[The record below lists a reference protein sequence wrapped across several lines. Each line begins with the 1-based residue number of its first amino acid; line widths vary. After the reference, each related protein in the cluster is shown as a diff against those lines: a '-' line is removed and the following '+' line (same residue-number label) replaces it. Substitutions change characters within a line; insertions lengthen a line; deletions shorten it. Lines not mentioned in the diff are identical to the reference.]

1 MSGVDIFSSLILL
14 AIISMI
20 IWFGVSRSYDAGEE
34 EGIKKMQKEAI
45 EKGAAFYH
53 PTTGEFT
60 WKEQGEGK

>member
-1 MSGVDIFSSLILL
+1 MIAVIACSFSLFVIMFVVIFGSMNSG
-14 AIISMI
+14 
-20 IWFGVSRSYDAGEE
+20 EN

-53 PTTGEFT
+53 PQTGEFT